1 MVCKDLGVHFIS
13 SSDISSKNTFSI
25 SERITIGV
33 TTIIHKCM
41 YIIVFIFF
49 FISFT
54 LKIKTRSF
62 WVHDNFYVSLS
73 IETAVVGF
81 AYWLLVR
88 SIFLPHV
95 PRYIL
100 LSYTQTTSC
109 YGFIYFLIFSQYFPS
124 HQLCLP
130 CVYAQFAQICSLVC
144 SIIFFSFLNLYDS
157 VFIYFHTHY
166 FLDSTFS
173 FQYLQQ
179 YLLISCSI
187 R

>member
-1 MVCKDLGVHFIS
+1 MVCKDLGARFIS
-13 SSDISSKNTFSI
+13 SSDRSSNKTFSI
-25 SERITIGV
+25 SEQIIIGI

-41 YIIVFIFF
+41 YIMIFIFF

-62 WVHDNFYVSLS
+62 WVHDNFYVPLS

-81 AYWLLVR
+81 AYWLLVG
-88 SIFLPHV
+88 SIFCHTCQDI
-95 PRYIL
+95 IL

-109 YGFIYFLIFSQYFPS
+109 YGFIYFLIFLQYFPS

-144 SIIFFSFLNLYDS
+144 SIIFLPSF
-157 VFIYFHTHY
+157 
-166 FLDSTFS
+166 
-173 FQYLQQ
+173 
-179 YLLISCSI
+179 
-187 R
+187 